1 MGILNAV
8 LGTVFDLVVGPFRNM
23 NPWIAMAVV
32 SVLTGLL
39 MLAVFR
45 WTSNQDGIRRSKNA
59 IKAHL
64 LELRLYKDSLAQQL
78 RSQGRILAANGRY
91 FGHALRPMLVMMVPV
106 LLILVQLNLRFGSRP
121 FAPGETSILKVK
133 LMAGHNPVETGIVL
147 EAPPGVAVESPP
159 LRIEEDREIDWR
171 LRAVAPGT
179 HALTIRL
186 GAEAFTKT
194 VIVGGRGLVAIPN
207 LKPGRSFLDRVFNP
221 GERPVPNG
229 SPVESVEL
237 NHPERRLD
245 LLGLRIHWL
254 VAYFILSIVF
264 GFALKGVFKVEI

>member
-1 MGILNAV
+1 MAILNAI
-8 LGTVFDLVVGPFRNM
+8 LGTVFDLVIAPFRTL

-45 WTSNQDGIRRSKNA
+45 WTSNQDGIRRSKDA

-64 LELRLYKDSLAQQL
+64 LELRLYNDSLAQQL
-78 RSQGRILAANGRY
+78 RSQGRILRANGRY

-121 FAPGETSILKVK
+121 LAPGETALLKVK
-133 LMAGHNPVETGIVL
+133 LTAGHNPIDAGIVL
-147 EAPPGVAVESPP
+147 EAPPGVAVETQA

-179 HALTIRL
+179 HQLTIRL

-194 VIVGGRGLVAIPN
+194 VVVGGRGLVGIPN
-207 LKPGRSFLDRVFNP
+207 LKPGASFLDRVLNP
-221 GERPVPNG
+221 GEPPVPKG
-229 SPVESVEL
+229 VPVESVEVT
-237 NHPERRLD
+237 HPERRLD
-245 LLGLRIHWL
+245 LLGLRVHWL

>member
-1 MGILNAV
+1 MSILNAV
-8 LGTVFDLVVGPFRNM
+8 LGTVFDLIVGPFRTL

-45 WTSNQDGIRRSKNA
+45 WTSNQEGIRRSKNA

-64 LELRLYKDSLAQQL
+64 LELRLYNASLAQQL
-78 RSQGRILAANGRY
+78 RSQGRILRANGRY

-121 FAPGETSILKVK
+121 LAPGETAILKVK
-133 LMAGHNPVETGIVL
+133 LTAGHNPVESGIVL

-179 HALTIRL
+179 HQLTLRL
-186 GAEAFTKT
+186 GADVFTKT
-194 VIVGGRGLVAIPN
+194 VVVGGRELGRIPN
-207 LKPGRSFLDRVFNP
+207 LKPGGSFLDQVFNP
-221 GERPVPNG
+221 GERPIPAGAAVA
-229 SPVESVEL
+229 SAEV
-237 NHPERRLD
+237 NHPERRLN

-254 VAYFILSIVF
+254 VAYFILSLAF
-264 GFALKGVFKVEI
+264 GFAFKGVFKVEI

>member
-8 LGTVFDLVVGPFRNM
+8 LGTVFDLVVGPFRTM

-32 SVLTGLL
+32 SALTGLL

-45 WTSNQDGIRRSKNA
+45 WTSNQEGIRRSKNA

-64 LELRLYKDSLAQQL
+64 LELRLYNDSLAQQL
-78 RSQGRILAANGRY
+78 RSQGRVLAANGRY

-121 FAPGETSILKVK
+121 FAPGESAILKVK
-133 LMAGHNPVETGIVL
+133 LTAGHNPIETGIVL
-147 EAPPGVAVESPP
+147 EAPPGVSVESPP

-179 HALTIRL
+179 HELSLRL
-186 GAEAFTKT
+186 GADAFTKI
-194 VIVGGRGLVAIPN
+194 VIVGGRGLVRVPN
-207 LKPGRSFLDRVFNP
+207 LKPGASFLDRVFNP
-221 GERPVPNG
+221 GEGPIPKG
-229 SPVESVEL
+229 IPVESVEVD
-237 NHPERRLD
+237 HPERRLD

-254 VAYFILSIVF
+254 VAYFLLSIVF
-264 GFALKGVFKVEI
+264 GFTLKGMFKVEI

>member
-8 LGTVFDLVVGPFRNM
+8 LGAVFDFVVGPFRTM
-23 NPWIAMAVV
+23 NPWIAMTVV
-32 SVLTGLL
+32 SVLTSLL

-45 WTSNQDGIRRSKNA
+45 WTSNQEGIRRSKNA

-78 RSQGRILAANGRY
+78 RSQGRVLRANGRY
-91 FGHALRPMLVMMVPV
+91 FSHALRPMLVMIVPV

-121 FAPGETSILKVK
+121 FAPGETAILKVK
-133 LMAGHNPVETGIVL
+133 LAAGHNPVETGIVL
-147 EAPPGVAVESPP
+147 EAPPGVAVETPP

-171 LRAVAPGT
+171 LRAAAPGA
-179 HALTIRL
+179 HELTFRL
-186 GAEAFTKT
+186 GADAFTKT
-194 VIVGGRGLVAIPN
+194 VLVGERGLIKIPN
-207 LKPGRSFLDRVFNP
+207 FKPGRSFLDRVFNP
-221 GERPVPNG
+221 GERPIPKGV
-229 SPVESVEL
+229 PVESVEVL
-237 NHPERRLD
+237 HPERRLG

-254 VAYFILSIVF
+254 IAFFVLSIAF

>member
-8 LGTVFDLVVGPFRNM
+8 LGTIFDLLVGPFRYM
-23 NPWIAMAVV
+23 NPWIAMIVV
-32 SVLTGLL
+32 SLLTGLL

-78 RSQGRILAANGRY
+78 RSQGRVLRANGRY
-91 FGHALRPMLVMMVPV
+91 LGHALKPMLVMIVPV

-121 FAPGETSILKVK
+121 LALGETAILKVK
-133 LMAGHNPVETGIVL
+133 LAAGHTPVETGIVL
-147 EAPPGVAVESPP
+147 EAPPGVAVETPP

-171 LRAVAPGT
+171 LRAAAPGA
-179 HALTIRL
+179 HELTFRL
-186 GAEAFTKT
+186 GADAFTKT
-194 VIVGGRGLVAIPN
+194 VFVGERGLIKIPN
-207 LKPGRSFLDRVFNP
+207 LKPGPSLLDQVFNP
-221 GERPVPNG
+221 GERPIPKGV
-229 SPVESVEL
+229 PVESVEVL
-237 NHPERRLD
+237 HPERRLD
-245 LLGLRIHWL
+245 LLGLRVHWL
-254 VAYFILSIVF
+254 AAFFILSIVF